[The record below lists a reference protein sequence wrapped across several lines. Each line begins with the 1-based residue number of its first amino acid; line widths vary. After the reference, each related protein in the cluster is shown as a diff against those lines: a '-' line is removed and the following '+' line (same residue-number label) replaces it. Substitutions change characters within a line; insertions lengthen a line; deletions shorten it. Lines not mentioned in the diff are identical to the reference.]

1 LLQEAAIANVLH
13 LETVISRGKIMK
25 KNVAIAALLCAF
37 LGVSGFWLYS
47 YRLFPN
53 AKLTRVTVTGESQ
66 TQVSPDN
73 AVVTF
78 SVITKDKQ
86 AVNAQQQNASKTDAV
101 INALK
106 LLTANNSA
114 EIKTDNYRLD
124 SEENYTTNSLSK
136 ILGYEA
142 QNTITITTP
151 DLNQVGAL
159 IDAATKAGANGV
171 EGINFILRED
181 SPNQGKSLGISTRQA
196 MAKAEA
202 IAESL
207 GGRIYRVVEAQE
219 GGITPR
225 PSQTENYAANSAA
238 SVDYKR
244 TITPVMAG
252 SLNVHSQIL
261 LVVEVETK

>member
-1 LLQEAAIANVLH
+1 LQEAVIANVLSS
-13 LETVISRGKIMK
+13 EVYISGGKYMK

-53 AKLTRVTVTGESQ
+53 AKLTRITVTGESQ
-66 TQVSPDN
+66 TQVPPDN

-78 SVITKDKQ
+78 SVLTKDKQ
-86 AVNAQQQNASKTDAV
+86 AVTAQQQNASKTDAV

-124 SEENYTTNSLSK
+124 AEEDYSSDRLSK

-142 QNTITITTP
+142 QNTITVTTP

-181 SPNQGKSLGISTRQA
+181 SPNQGNSLGISTRQA
-196 MAKAEA
+196 MAKAQA
-202 IAESL
+202 IADSL

-219 GGITPR
+219 GGLVSPR
-225 PSQTENYAANSAA
+225 PSYENYANASASNA
-238 SVDYKR
+238 APAKPSTR
-244 TITPVMAG
+244 IMAG

>member
-1 LLQEAAIANVLH
+1 
-13 LETVISRGKIMK
+13 MK
-25 KNVAIAALLCAF
+25 KNVAIATLLCAF
-37 LGVSGFWLYS
+37 LGISAYLIFTN
-47 YRLFPN
+47 RLFTPT
-53 AKLTRVTVTGESQ
+53 KLTRVSVTGESQ
-66 TQVSPDN
+66 TQVPPDN

-78 SVITKDKQ
+78 SVITKDKLAVSAQQLNATKTQ
-86 AVNAQQQNASKTDAV
+86 AVIT
-101 INALK
+101 ALK
-106 LLTANNSA
+106 ELTTSNSA
-114 EIKTDNYRLD
+114 EIKTDNYRLQ

-142 QNTITITTP
+142 QNTITVITP

-181 SPNQGKSLGISTRQA
+181 SPNRGNSLGISTRQA
-196 MAKAEA
+196 MAKAQA
-202 IAESL
+202 IADSL
-207 GGRIYRVVEAQE
+207 GGKIYRVVEAQE

-225 PSQTENYAANSAA
+225 LMQTENYAANAAA

-244 TITPVMAG
+244 ATTPVLAG

-261 LVVEVETK
+261 LIVEVETK